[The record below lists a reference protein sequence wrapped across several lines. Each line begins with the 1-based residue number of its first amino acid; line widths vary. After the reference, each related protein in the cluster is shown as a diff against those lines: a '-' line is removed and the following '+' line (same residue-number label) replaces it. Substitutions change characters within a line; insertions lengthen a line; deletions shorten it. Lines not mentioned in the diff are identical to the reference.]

1 MKKVLIVDDA
11 AFVRMSLQVLLRKNG
26 FQVVGEAG
34 DGHTAIK
41 KYVECQPDI
50 VTMDITMPE
59 CSGIDALKGIME
71 IDPKA
76 KVVMI
81 SSMGQEKLV
90 REAMI
95 AGAKSFIL
103 KPYSEERV
111 VKTLQQIADMGVFV

>member
-1 MKKVLIVDDA
+1 MKKVLIVDDS

-26 FQVVGEAG
+26 FQVVGEAE
-34 DGHTAIK
+34 DGNMAIK

-59 CSGIDALKGIME
+59 CSGIDALRKIMKF
-71 IDPKA
+71 DPNA

-81 SSMGQEKLV
+81 SSMGQEKMV

-95 AGAKSFIL
+95 AGAKSFLL
-103 KPYSEERV
+103 KPYNEERV
-111 VKTLQQIADMGVFV
+111 VKTLQQIAEMVVFV

>member
-1 MKKVLIVDDA
+1 
-11 AFVRMSLQVLLRKNG
+11 
-26 FQVVGEAG
+26 
-34 DGHTAIK
+34 
-41 KYVECQPDI
+41 
-50 VTMDITMPE
+50 MDITMPE
-59 CSGIDALKGIME
+59 CTGIDALRAIME